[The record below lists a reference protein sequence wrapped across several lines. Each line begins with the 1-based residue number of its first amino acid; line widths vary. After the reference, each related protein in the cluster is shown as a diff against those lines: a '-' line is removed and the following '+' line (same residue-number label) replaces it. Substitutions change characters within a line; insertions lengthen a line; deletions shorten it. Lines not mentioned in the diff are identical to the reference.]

1 MRAIEDI
8 ALKELIPQRPPF
20 VMIDRLV
27 SSDKVYSVTELEV
40 RPDNLFVDNGRMS
53 AAGLVENIAQTC
65 AARIG
70 YINLNSGETVKIG
83 VIGSISNISN
93 LNIARTPKVGEH
105 LVTTIQ
111 LLEEVFQV
119 TLVEAIVRSGEEE
132 LARCNMKIALTDI
145 DSKD

>member
-20 VMIDRLV
+20 VMIDKLV
-27 SSDKVYSVTELEV
+27 SSDKVYSVTEFDV
-40 RPDNLFVDNGRMS
+40 KADNLFVDNGRMTAS
-53 AAGLVENIAQTC
+53 GLVENIAQTC

-83 VIGSISNISN
+83 VIGSISN
-93 LNIARTPKVGEH
+93 LNISRTPMVGEH
-105 LVTTIQ
+105 LVTTIK

-119 TLVEAIVRSGEEE
+119 TLVEAVVKSGNEV
-132 LARCNMKIALTDI
+132 LAQCNMKIALTDI

>member
-20 VMIDRLV
+20 VMIDKLV
-27 SSDKVYSVTELEV
+27 SNDAVCSVTEFEV
-40 RPDNLFVDNGRMS
+40 RSDNLFVDNGRMS

-70 YINLNSGETVKIG
+70 YINLNSGEPVKIG
-83 VIGSISNISN
+83 VIGSISN
-93 LNIARTPKVGEH
+93 LNIIRTPKVGEY

-111 LLEEVFQV
+111 LLEEVLHV
-119 TLVEAIVRSGEEE
+119 TLVEAVVRSGEEE
-132 LARCNMKIALTDI
+132 LVRCNMKIALTDI

>member
-1 MRAIEDI
+1 MRAIQDI
-8 ALKELIPQRPPF
+8 PLKELIPQRPPF

-27 SSDKVYSVTELEV
+27 SSDAVFSVTELEV
-40 RPDNLFVDNGRMS
+40 RPDNLFVENGRMT

-70 YINLNSGETVKIG
+70 YINLNSGESVKIG
-83 VIGSISNISN
+83 VIGSISN

-105 LVTTIQ
+105 LVTTIK

-119 TLVEAIVRSGEEE
+119 TLVEAMVKSDDEV
-132 LARCNMKIALTDI
+132 LAQCNMKIALTDI

>member
-27 SSDKVYSVTELEV
+27 SSDTVYSVTELAV
-40 RPDNLFVDNGRMS
+40 RPDNVFVSNGQLS
-53 AAGLVENIAQTC
+53 AAGIVENIAQTC

-83 VIGSISNISN
+83 VIGSISN
-93 LNIARTPKVGEH
+93 LNIARTPRVGEH
-105 LVTTIQ
+105 LTTTIQ
-111 LLEEVFQV
+111 LMEEVFQV
-119 TLVEAIVRSGEEE
+119 TLVEAVVKSGDEE
-132 LARCNMKIALTDI
+132 LARCNMKIALTDM

>member
-1 MRAIEDI
+1 MRAIQDI
-8 ALKELIPQRPPF
+8 PLNELIPQKPPF

-27 SSDKVYSVTELEV
+27 SSDAVFSVTELEV
-40 RPDNLFVDNGRMS
+40 RPDNLFVDNGRMT

-70 YINLNSGETVKIG
+70 YINLNSGEAVKIG
-83 VIGSISNISN
+83 VIGSISN

-105 LVTTIQ
+105 LVTTIK

-119 TLVEAIVRSGEEE
+119 TLVEAIVKSDDEV
-132 LARCNMKIALTDI
+132 LAQCNMKIALTDI